1 MIVPLV
7 SASGRPGND
16 RRDIS
21 ASSSGNVN
29 VSGVNYERPIVSALR
44 RFYRES
50 WGVPWPNASI
60 FAEQSS
66 FMIVYGL
73 AFDPGENE
81 EQRGQ
86 RSKRKFRGFRNLL
99 GQMAIG
105 F

>member
-1 MIVPLV
+1 
-7 SASGRPGND
+7 
-16 RRDIS
+16 
-21 ASSSGNVN
+21 
-29 VSGVNYERPIVSALR
+29 
-44 RFYRES
+44 
-50 WGVPWPNASI
+50 
-60 FAEQSS
+60 
-66 FMIVYGL
+66 MIVYGL

>member
-66 FMIVYGL
+66 FMIVYVL
-73 AFDPGENE
+73 RLILEKMKNSVANE
-81 EQRGQ
+81 ANGNFEDFET
-86 RSKRKFRGFRNLL
+86 S
-99 GQMAIG
+99 
-105 F
+105 